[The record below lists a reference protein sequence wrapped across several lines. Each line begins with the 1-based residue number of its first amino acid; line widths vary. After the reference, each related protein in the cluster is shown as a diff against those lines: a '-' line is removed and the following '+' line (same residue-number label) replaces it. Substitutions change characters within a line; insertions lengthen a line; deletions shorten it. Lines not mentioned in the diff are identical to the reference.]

1 MQEIIMN
8 PYLEIIRPGNAIL
21 ALISILLMAI
31 ITGVFTSPVLVA
43 CIVVFLAT
51 AYGNV
56 VNDYFDHKIDAIN
69 KPERPIPSGRI
80 SLKNA
85 GYYALALALLG
96 NILAF
101 LLLGLLPELIVLIS
115 TLLMFYYA
123 HTLKKKLLIGNF
135 LISFLTGLS
144 FIFGG
149 IVVGA
154 TIPSIYLG
162 FYAFLTSM
170 MREIVKDM
178 EDVKGDRLEG
188 AHTLPIAYG
197 MKTSS
202 FLAASFMIFASIT
215 SPILYFMGILTIWF
229 LPILFVAIIIFLSAA
244 LSILKDRSS
253 ENAQKISKRVKIG
266 MMITLI
272 SFAAGSPYLLFLF

>member
-1 MQEIIMN
+1 MQEIVMN

-31 ITGVFTSPVLVA
+31 ITGVFTFPVLVA

-56 VNDYFDHKIDAIN
+56 VNDYFDHKIDVIN

-272 SFAAGSPYLLFLF
+272 SFAAGSPYLLSLF

>member
-1 MQEIIMN
+1 MLEIIMN

-31 ITGVFTSPVLVA
+31 ITGVFTFPVLVA

-272 SFAAGSPYLLFLF
+272 SFAAGSPYLLSLF

>member
-1 MQEIIMN
+1 MN

-31 ITGVFTSPVLVA
+31 ITGVFTFPVLVA

-56 VNDYFDHKIDAIN
+56 VNDYFDHKIDVIN

-80 SLKNA
+80 SLENA
-85 GYYALALALLG
+85 KYYALTLAFLG

-101 LLLGLLPELIVLIS
+101 LFLGLLPELIVLIS

-144 FIFGG
+144 FVFGG

-215 SPILYFMGILTIWF
+215 SPILYFKGILTIWF

-244 LSILKDRSS
+244 ISILKDRSS

-266 MMITLI
+266 MMVTLI
-272 SFAAGSPYLLFLF
+272 SFAAGSPYLLSLF

>member
-244 LSILKDRSS
+244 ISILKDRSS

>member
-31 ITGVFTSPVLVA
+31 ITGVFTFPVLVA

-56 VNDYFDHKIDAIN
+56 VNDYFDHKIDVIN

-244 LSILKDRSS
+244 ISILKDRSS

-266 MMITLI
+266 MMVTLI
-272 SFAAGSPYLLFLF
+272 SFAAGSPYLLSLF

>member
-1 MQEIIMN
+1 MQEIVMN

-31 ITGVFTSPVLVA
+31 ITGVFTFPVLVA

-56 VNDYFDHKIDAIN
+56 VNDYFDHKIDVIN

-80 SLKNA
+80 SLENA
-85 GYYALALALLG
+85 KYYALTLAFLG

-101 LLLGLLPELIVLIS
+101 LFLGLLPELIVLIS

-144 FIFGG
+144 FVFGG

-244 LSILKDRSS
+244 ISILKDRSS

-266 MMITLI
+266 MMVTLI
-272 SFAAGSPYLLFLF
+272 SFAAGSPYLLSLF

>member
-31 ITGVFTSPVLVA
+31 ITGVFTFPVLVA

-56 VNDYFDHKIDAIN
+56 VNDYFDHKIDVIN

-80 SLKNA
+80 SLENA
-85 GYYALALALLG
+85 KYYALTLAFLG

-101 LLLGLLPELIVLIS
+101 LFLGLLPELIVLIS

-144 FIFGG
+144 FVFGG

-215 SPILYFMGILTIWF
+215 SPILYFKGILTIWF

-244 LSILKDRSS
+244 ISILKDRSS

-266 MMITLI
+266 MMVTLI
-272 SFAAGSPYLLFLF
+272 SFAAGSPYLLSLF

>member
-1 MQEIIMN
+1 MQEIVMN

-31 ITGVFTSPVLVA
+31 ITGVFTFPVLVA

-56 VNDYFDHKIDAIN
+56 VNDYFDHKIDVIN

-80 SLKNA
+80 SLENA
-85 GYYALALALLG
+85 KYYALTLAFLG

-101 LLLGLLPELIVLIS
+101 LFLGLLPELIVLIS

-144 FIFGG
+144 FVFGG

-215 SPILYFMGILTIWF
+215 SPILYFKGILTIWF

-244 LSILKDRSS
+244 ISILKDRSS

-266 MMITLI
+266 MMVTLI
-272 SFAAGSPYLLFLF
+272 SFAAGSPYLLSLF

>member
-1 MQEIIMN
+1 MLEIIMN

-31 ITGVFTSPVLVA
+31 ITGVFTFPVLVA

-56 VNDYFDHKIDAIN
+56 VNDYFDHKIDVIN

-272 SFAAGSPYLLFLF
+272 SFAAGSPYLLSLF